1 MAKISEETQAILN
14 RLQAEGQL
22 SRNSGTHSIRSV
34 KIQLDRFQNVFKSI
48 NENVTEQT
56 QLMRVSAGLAEK
68 SARIQENQAQFEELE
83 RNSADSGSDTTDDT
97 SISKRDD
104 TRINAFGDAI
114 GKAFTLQ
121 GLKNIAI
128 AGAGLFVGYNIL
140 KGFIDDKTDGGWSDM
155 EQSLKDTDFKAMTT
169 SAKELVDSAST
180 TVLEAGK
187 IVTSLATV
195 NWDKLATSV
204 NTMIDGLSQFET
216 WLAALPG
223 VILGGAVI
231 RNAAAGAV
239 TGALSN
245 KNSADEK
252 LKKGRKLG
260 GLGGI
265 RGIILGALTTLAWTY
280 GDKLKEYLKDNTE
293 VPDSVADIGVDAAVA
308 GLSGASLALM
318 FGLGP
323 TGILIG
329 AAVGVA
335 YVIGKGLYNWLVKQR
350 EKAEAAAEKQLS
362 EISVETATEIATGGP
377 TGGVDVTAID
387 GSGALTGEGLAV
399 GLGERIAAGGLPA
412 VIDAYSKDVNA
423 ATGEAILQFMDNQLD
438 AIEDGETEAEKELAR
453 EQLRALRTNM
463 PLLQSMTIG
472 SGEPEFIE
480 FFRDNIE
487 SYLSDEGFRKG
498 TGGFRN
504 FGDGTL
510 SVLHGKEAV
519 IPFNSPEGKFLSM
532 YYAMAKGNTPS
543 MSAMAQGSGMPVII
557 NAPSTI
563 APTIN
568 NVQGARTQN
577 SARILQMGG
586 GSGGSGGT
594 NTLPFLIN

>member
-83 RNSADSGSDTTDDT
+83 RNSADSGSDTTSDNT
-97 SISKRDD
+97 TKRDD
-104 TRINAFGDAI
+104 TRINAFGDAV

-169 SAKELVDSAST
+169 SAKELVTSAST

-223 VILGGAVI
+223 VILGGAVV

-239 TGALSN
+239 AGAIGR
-245 KNSADEK
+245 KNGADGK
-252 LKKGRKLG
+252 LKLGRKLG

-265 RGIILGALTTLAWTY
+265 RGIILGALTTLAWSY
-280 GDKLKEYLKDNTE
+280 GDKVKKYLQDETS
-293 VPDSVADIGVDAAVA
+293 VPDGLADIGVDAAVA
-308 GLSGASLALM
+308 GLTGASLALM

-335 YVIGKGLYNWLVKQR
+335 YVIGKGLYNWLVKQK
-350 EKAEAAAEKQLS
+350 ESAEAAAEKHLA
-362 EISVETATEIATGGP
+362 ELSVETATEIAS
-377 TGGVDVTAID
+377 GGVNGGVAITEIPGG
-387 GSGALTGEGLAV
+387 GSLTGSEVVVGLA
-399 GLGERIAAGGLPA
+399 EKIATGPLSG

-423 ATGEAILQFMDNQLD
+423 VTSEAIAQFMDNQFD
-438 AIEDGETEAEKELAR
+438 AIEDGDETQKELAR
-453 EQLRALRTNM
+453 EQLRALRANM
-463 PLLQSMTIG
+463 PLLQSMAIG
-472 SGEPEFIE
+472 SGEPEFVE
-480 FFRDNIE
+480 YFRDNIE
-487 SYLSDEGFRKG
+487 KYLSDEGFRKG

-504 FGDGTL
+504 FGEGTL

-532 YYAMAKGNTPS
+532 YYAMAKGNSPS
-543 MSAMAQGSGMPVII
+543 MSAMAQGSGTPVII
-557 NAPSTI
+557 NAPQNNPVTV
-563 APTIN
+563 N
-568 NVQGARTQN
+568 NVQGAQTKNDLTVVGGGGGGGANFTQN
-577 SARILQMGG
+577 F
-586 GSGGSGGT
+586 
-594 NTLPFLIN
+594 LPYFAN

>member
-412 VIDAYSKDVNA
+412 IIDAYSKDVNA

-463 PLLQSMTIG
+463 PLLQSMAIG

>member
-362 EISVETATEIATGGP
+362 EISVETATGIATGGA
-377 TGGVDVTAID
+377 TGGVDLTAID
-387 GSGALTGEGLAV
+387 NSGALTGEGLAV

-463 PLLQSMTIG
+463 PLLQSMAIG

-577 SARILQMGG
+577 SARILQRGG

>member
-83 RNSADSGSDTTDDT
+83 RNSADSGSDTTSDDT
-97 SISKRDD
+97 TKRDD

-187 IVTSLATV
+187 IVASLATV

-223 VILGGAVI
+223 VILGSAVI
-231 RNAAAGAV
+231 RNVAAGSV
-239 TGALSN
+239 KGALDRKSG
-245 KNSADEK
+245 ADDK

-260 GLGGI
+260 GIGGI
-265 RGIILGALTTLAWTY
+265 RGIILGALTALAWTY
-280 GDKLKEYLKDNTE
+280 GDKIKEYLKDETSI
-293 VPDSVADIGVDAAVA
+293 PDGLADIGVDAAVA
-308 GLSGASLALM
+308 GFTGASLALM
-318 FGLGP
+318 FGLGS
-323 TGILIG
+323 TGILMG

-335 YVIGKGLYNWLVKQR
+335 YVIGKGLHNWLVKQR
-350 EKAEAAAEKQLS
+350 ESAAAAAEKQLS
-362 EISVETATEIATGGP
+362 ELSVETATDIATGGA
-377 TGGVDVTAID
+377 TGGVDVNAID
-387 GSGALTGEGLAV
+387 GSGALTGSALAV
-399 GLGERIAAGGLPA
+399 GLAERIAAGGLPA
-412 VIDAYSKDVNA
+412 VIDAYSKDVNM
-423 ATGEAILQFMDNQLD
+423 ATGEAIGAFMDNQLN
-438 AIEDGETEAEKELAR
+438 AIEDAETEEGKELAR
-453 EQLRALRTNM
+453 EQLRALRANI
-463 PLLQSMTIG
+463 PLLQSMAIG

-480 FFRDNIE
+480 YFRDNIE
-487 SYLSDEGFRKG
+487 KYLSDEGFRKG

-532 YYAMAKGNTPS
+532 YYAMAKGNSPS
-543 MSAMAQGSGMPVII
+543 MSAMAQGSGTPVVI
-557 NAPSTI
+557 NAPTSVS
-563 APTIN
+563 PTIN
-568 NVQGARTQN
+568 NIAGARTQN

-586 GSGGSGGT
+586 GSGGSGGG
-594 NTLPFLIN
+594 NETLPFLLN

>member
-387 GSGALTGEGLAV
+387 GSGALTGAGLAV